1 MNVAAVDGKKNFIKS
16 HYYIKI
22 DSKQKEREREK
33 ESAFLSI
40 QFLEAVIHAAT
51 CFSTHSQRK
60 IRFPLGYLLL
70 LWKLP

>member
-22 DSKQKEREREK
+22 DSEESGGGEV
-33 ESAFLSI
+33 ESAFPLW

-60 IRFPLGYLLL
+60 IRFPLEYLLL
-70 LWKLP
+70 LWKLL